1 MHGRQQTVLERAEQH
16 NSDYSHPSADVSG
29 MVWLADW
36 RALKLPYCSVYIIAP
51 IDGWPCK
58 IGISTNPMKRVNTLQ
73 TSVWKQLEVKWCGY
87 LTTVHD
93 ARKLESRSHR
103 VLSDLAKWLH
113 GEWFDLRPDRA
124 ADLVEFEAMMGGLDV
139 QTKLPP
145 GTATDYVVNLHRAR
159 FHSRQAQMDRL
170 QRYSDTSILKWTSD
184 PPADFG

>member
-93 ARKLESRSHR
+93 GSWNLAHR
-103 VLSDLAKWLH
+103 VLGPRSGCTADGLT
-113 GEWFDLRPDRA
+113 PDRA
-124 ADLVEFEAMMGGLDV
+124 ADLVEFEAMMGGLDAD
-139 QTKLPP
+139 QI
-145 GTATDYVVNLHRAR
+145 AAR
-159 FHSRQAQMDRL
+159 HGYRLRRQLAPR
-170 QRYSDTSILKWTSD
+170 
-184 PPADFG
+184 PFP